1 VQYYLFMRVI
11 SVETSEVLFQN
22 QAAVTKAIL

>member
-1 VQYYLFMRVI
+1 MRVI